1 MSSLEEI
8 LRDECPHLQKLC
20 KLAGIIPDPTIPIK
34 IGANLYLFYAT
45 RAQHYQ
51 RWLYVTGGEHY
62 ITNYECKNTERFA
75 FGV

>member
-8 LRDECPHLQKLC
+8 LRDECPQLQALC

-62 ITNYECKNTERFA
+62 ITEYNETTSFRYTIQH
-75 FGV
+75 